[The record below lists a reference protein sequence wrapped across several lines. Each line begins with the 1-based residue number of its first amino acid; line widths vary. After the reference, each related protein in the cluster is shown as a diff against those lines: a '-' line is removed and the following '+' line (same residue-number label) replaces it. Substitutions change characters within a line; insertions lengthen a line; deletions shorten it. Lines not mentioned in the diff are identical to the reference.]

1 MDSKLIL
8 FGILVFVAVGLLVA
22 GIYQSW
28 HSTKGPQAE
37 RMARR
42 LRDVIGDERGKRVDS
57 ITKERLLSQDPLL
70 QRVLLRTPGVASLD
84 QLLLQSG
91 RRWSAARLVGTMLAA
106 FFCTVIAAAVLGL
119 PWFAWPVAG
128 VIVGALPVMEVNR
141 AKSKRLLKIES
152 QLPDALDL
160 MGRAMRAGHAFPTAL
175 KMVGDEMPMPLAGE
189 FRAVFD
195 EVNFGVA
202 MPNALMNLAVRVP
215 STDLRYVVVAVL
227 IQRETG
233 GNLTELLTSISA
245 IIRDRLKL
253 LGQVRILSAEGR
265 MSAWVLG
272 LLPFGVSGVMF
283 ISNPSFLM
291 VLFTDPG
298 GRKMLY
304 AAGFMM
310 LIGVFAIR
318 KVTHIRV

>member
-1 MDSKLIL
+1 
-8 FGILVFVAVGLLVA
+8 VAV
-22 GIYQSW
+22 
-28 HSTKGPQAE
+28 
-37 RMARR
+37 
-42 LRDVIGDERGKRVDS
+42 VI
-57 ITKERLLSQDPLL
+57 
-70 QRVLLRTPGVASLD
+70 
-84 QLLLQSG
+84 
-91 RRWSAARLVGTMLAA
+91 
-106 FFCTVIAAAVLGL
+106 GL

-128 VIVGALPVMEVNR
+128 MLCAALPVLEIQR
-141 AKSKRLLKIES
+141 AKNRRLQKIES

-160 MGRAMRAGHAFPTAL
+160 MGRAMLAGHAFPTAL

-202 MPNALMNLAVRVP
+202 MPDALMNLAVRVP

-233 GNLTELLTSISA
+233 GNLTELLSSISA

-272 LLPFGVSGVMF
+272 LLPFGVAGIMF
-283 ISNPSFLM
+283 VSNPAFLM
-291 VLFTDPG
+291 LLFTDPG

-304 AAGFMM
+304 GAGFMM
-310 LIGVFAIR
+310 LLGVFVIR